1 MTPYWSAFTDAYAK
15 KDFEWMKK
23 SYTRILR
30 ISLLFIPAYIVML
43 LLAPLFFELWIGK
56 QVEIPFFLNV
66 TMGIYILAQTYCGVQ
81 MFIIN
86 GIGKVL
92 IQLIVYVS
100 FAILSI
106 PLMNFLSFEYGYQG
120 ILFVLILVYLVQAV
134 FGNLQINKIIS
145 QTAKGIWVK

>member
-1 MTPYWSAFTDAYAK
+1 MWSPD
-15 KDFEWMKK
+15 
-23 SYTRILR
+23 
-30 ISLLFIPAYIVML
+30 V
-43 LLAPLFFELWIGK
+43 
-56 QVEIPFFLNV
+56 
-66 TMGIYILAQTYCGVQ
+66 
-81 MFIIN
+81 FIIN

-106 PLMNFLSFEYGYQG
+106 PLMSFLSFEYGYQG